1 MISILTLAKTH
12 VLQLRS
18 RKSIHCYSYIND
30 PTPLMSKRPI
40 PIDDLLKDDFA
51 KPTYIPKSKRS
62 KVAEQQTLEILQVQ
76 GKSPTSSSWRN
87 TVKPSRKLLE
97 PLIWQNYQAPKKP
110 VRRKFQFDW
119 DESEDT
125 TITTSLA
132 SRRIL
137 PSFDD
142 EEEDQEKLDAANDP
156 LLKDELSG
164 HWTTKQ
170 VSQMTERDWRIFNE
184 EFSITYR
191 GGKDVPHAIRYWQE
205 CELGKPIQQCIQE
218 LGYMTPTPIQRA
230 SIPVSLAKR
239 DVVGVAE
246 TGSGKT
252 LAYLLPIF
260 HYLSQIDPNFMQYE
274 KSKNEALALVL
285 APTREL
291 VLQITVQAEKLC
303 TRLGYNVV
311 SIIGGH
317 QYQDTV
323 EEIENGGGKGGVDII
338 VATPGRLLDSIDRK
352 IINLQKCYYLV
363 MDEADRMID
372 LGFEKDLHKLIANL
386 PNHDTLQRTIDGR
399 IFHLSQRINSMFT
412 ATISPPI
419 EKLTKSY
426 LIDPVY
432 VTIGGAGEALD
443 NIDQKFEYLPS
454 LKLQTGQ
461 SMEQIKLESLL
472 RLIQI
477 HKRNNPNG
485 LIIIFANFKLVV
497 DTLSEELESKQFPN
511 VIIHGSKSQ
520 EQREFALERFKLHD
534 PSILVAT
541 DVAARGIDI
550 PQVSLV
556 VNFQMPHKFDEYIH
570 RIGRTGRAGQFGTSI
585 SFVDDEDTGIFLE
598 LKKFLTKGGKK
609 VPDWLYRYNS
619 TTIKE

>member
-1 MISILTLAKTH
+1 
-12 VLQLRS
+12 
-18 RKSIHCYSYIND
+18 
-30 PTPLMSKRPI
+30 MSKRPI

-62 KVAEQQTLEILQVQ
+62 KIAEQQTSEIPQVQ
-76 GKSPTSSSWRN
+76 GKAPTSSSWRN
-87 TVKPSRKLLE
+87 TVKPSRKSLE
-97 PLIWQNYQAPKKP
+97 PSIWQNYQAPKKP
-110 VRRKFQFDW
+110 ARRKFQFDW

-125 TITTSLA
+125 TITTS
-132 SRRIL
+132 STFRRIL

-142 EEEDQEKLDAANDP
+142 EEEDQEQLDAANDP

-164 HWTTKQ
+164 HWSTKQ

-191 GGKDVPHAIRYWQE
+191 GGKNVPQAIRYWQE

-230 SIPVSLAKR
+230 SIPISLAKR

-260 HYLSQIDPNFMQYE
+260 QYLSQVDSNFMQYE

-372 LGFEKDLHKLIANL
+372 LGFEKDLHKLIAHL
-386 PNHDTLQRTIDGR
+386 PNQDTLQRTIDGK
-399 IFHLSQRINSMFT
+399 IFHLNQRISSMFT

-426 LIDPVY
+426 LVDPIY

-454 LKLQTGQ
+454 SKLQTGQ
-461 SMEQIKLESLL
+461 SMERIKLESLL
-472 RLIQI
+472 RLIQT
-477 HKRNNPNG
+477 HKHNNPNG

-497 DTLSEELESKQFPN
+497 DTLSEELESKQLPN

-520 EQREFALERFKLHD
+520 EQREFALEQFKSHD

-556 VNFQMPHKFDEYIH
+556 INFQMPHKFDEYIH

-585 SFVDDEDTGIFLE
+585 SFVDDEDTGIFSE